1 MHTSTRNLLAV
12 ALIGG
17 VALVGCKKDEP
28 AVAPPAAT
36 PPAAAEPAAPL
47 PSATDTARVSIVS
60 VDLGTNVGT
69 DQKIST
75 PTTSFA
81 PNDTI
86 IASVSTNAAGNEP
99 VTGNLHAKWT
109 FQDGQTVH
117 EETTAINFTGPGT
130 TNFQIS
136 QPGGLPAGR
145 YSVDIS
151 LDGASNRKVDFEV
164 K

>member
-36 PPAAAEPAAPL
+36 PPAATAPAAPL
-47 PSATDTARVSIVS
+47 PGTEAAKVSVVS
-60 VDLGTNVGT
+60 VDLGTNVGA

-75 PTTSFA
+75 PTTTFS

-86 IASVSTNAAGNEP
+86 IASVSTNAAGTAP
-99 VTGNLHAKWT
+99 VAGNLHAKWT

-136 QPGGLPAGR
+136 QPGGLPAGK
-145 YSVDIS
+145 YSVDIA
-151 LDGASNRKVDFEV
+151 LDGTSARKVDFEV